1 MSIRLGP
8 GNSPKPALPSI
19 AYLMAL
25 TQFAI
30 PFMYSGVGVTLPT
43 LGVELAASGV
53 ALGLVESVYLA
64 GGAAFLLPLGCVAQH
79 SDKRTLFRIGLLIY
93 ACATAVIGFLPSTS
107 AIISVRLVQ
116 GIASAF
122 MGATVMAILFE
133 ATPAGLRGRAIGLS
147 MGAVYCGVTAG
158 PLAAGVITTQLGWRW
173 VFFLTAIPLFGT
185 FGALQWA
192 RLGPWK
198 FSRPRL
204 NWLSTGLVILAV
216 MLVVAGS
223 SIVGEQSLGYFLMLS
238 GVGACAAFFAI
249 EERSVQPM
257 LRLSEIRSNSE
268 YSRALASQFLV
279 YSAGFAMAFLF
290 SIHLQLVSGYTAQES
305 GLLLALSPLCMAL
318 VAPISGRLS
327 DRYPPQRLAGL
338 GTVMVTSSLLLAT
351 RVSAGTS
358 LTYLV
363 VVLSLQ
369 GLGLGL
375 FSSPNVS
382 TILHSAGQHRV
393 EIASALSAKM
403 RSLGMLASMTVVMML
418 LSMHMG
424 SGPIAQRGG
433 DFVHERLFSYLN
445 VVEWSF
451 VVHAGLGLFATL
463 MIFWHAG
470 KSSRP
475 HA

>member
-1 MSIRLGP
+1 MIKRPYFANTQSLV
-8 GNSPKPALPSI
+8 LPPV

-43 LGVELAASGV
+43 LGIELAASGV
-53 ALGLVESVYLA
+53 ELGLIESVYLA

-79 SDKRTLFRIGLLIY
+79 SDKRTLFRFGLLVY
-93 ACATAVIGFLPSTS
+93 ACTTAIIGFLPTTG
-107 AIISVRLVQ
+107 AIISVRLLQ

-147 MGAVYCGVTAG
+147 MGAVYCGLTAG
-158 PLAAGVITTQLGWRW
+158 PLVAGFITTQLGWRW

-185 FGALQWA
+185 LIAVQSA
-192 RLGPWK
+192 RLGPWR

-216 MLVVAGS
+216 LLLVSGS
-223 SIVGEQSLGYFLMLS
+223 SILGEQSLGYVLMLL
-238 GVGACAAFFAI
+238 GVGVCVAFIAI
-249 EERSVQPM
+249 EERSAEPM
-257 LRLSEIRSNSE
+257 LRLSEIRSNAE
-268 YSRALASQFLV
+268 YSHALVSQFLV
-279 YSAGFAMAFLF
+279 YSVGFGMAFLF

-318 VAPISGRLS
+318 VAPISGYLA
-327 DRYPPQRLAGL
+327 DRYPPRRLAGL
-338 GTVMVTSSLLLAT
+338 GTVLVTLSLLLAT

-358 LTYLV
+358 LTYMAT
-363 VVLSLQ
+363 VLGLQ

-375 FSSPNVS
+375 FSAPNVS
-382 TILHSAGQHRV
+382 TILHSAGQHRLD
-393 EIASALSAKM
+393 IASALSAKM
-403 RSLGMLASMTVVMML
+403 RSLGMLASMTVVMVL

-451 VVHAGLGLFATL
+451 VVHAGLGAFATL
-463 MIFWHAG
+463 MIFRRAG
-470 KSSRP
+470 KLQRRRD
-475 HA
+475 

>member
-1 MSIRLGP
+1 M
-8 GNSPKPALPSI
+8 
-19 AYLMAL
+19 
-25 TQFAI
+25 
-30 PFMYSGVGVTLPT
+30 
-43 LGVELAASGV
+43 
-53 ALGLVESVYLA
+53 
-64 GGAAFLLPLGCVAQH
+64 LL
-79 SDKRTLFRIGLLIY
+79 
-93 ACATAVIGFLPSTS
+93 
-107 AIISVRLVQ
+107 
-116 GIASAF
+116 
-122 MGATVMAILFE
+122 
-133 ATPAGLRGRAIGLS
+133 
-147 MGAVYCGVTAG
+147 
-158 PLAAGVITTQLGWRW
+158 
-173 VFFLTAIPLFGT
+173 
-185 FGALQWA
+185 
-192 RLGPWK
+192 
-198 FSRPRL
+198 
-204 NWLSTGLVILAV
+204 
-216 MLVVAGS
+216 VAGS
-223 SIVGEQSLGYFLMLS
+223 SIVGEQSLGFFLMLG

-268 YSRALASQFLV
+268 YSRALTSQFLV

-363 VVLSLQ
+363 AVLSLQ

-382 TILHSAGQHRV
+382 TILHSAGQHRL

-451 VVHAGLGLFATL
+451 AVHAGLGAFATL
-463 MIFWHAG
+463 MIFRHAG
-470 KSSRP
+470 RPSRP